1 MKPASKNYKIL
12 RNILSKIRK
21 FSITPDIS
29 YLVIYS
35 FLYKYCSDLLRDHF
49 LSQIQDKALT
59 LDEAYA
65 QEHYR
70 EMFRDD
76 AFHMFGY
83 YINSPDCFF
92 DEVIN
97 NKYSE
102 NFFLHEFF
110 TAFSQHVEFVEGSNY
125 QQYFRFIFDSVSEII
140 NFNKYEF
147 EGENH
152 LMVKEIIFAIS
163 KLDIFEE
170 EFPFDKVYDRLCQ
183 SKLIEVET
191 DPDYI
196 TSMLS
201 CIVKSEKDTINDIYN
216 PFLCDASSI
225 INLSSQNYFM
235 ANTYAKS
242 QDKITYCSNIV
253 KLFINLFDLDH
264 IFLEYG
270 SPFESADV
278 KGASFDV
285 ITSRIP
291 PLTNKNIQRLNRAQ
305 RIEIAKKNKRKELEE
320 LLADKFN
327 MNPEL
332 LENDIEMNNTIEN
345 LVNRMDLDADSKI
358 QFKGEYESLKDS
370 EYLFLINL
378 IDSLKDDGIMVVAM
392 SQSFLFKNTLQTL
405 RKYLTFEKNC
415 IDAII
420 SIPNELTR
428 PRSSEIIVVFR
439 KNRLRND
446 VMFIDLST
454 RYKLVRESYRVPGL
468 FRKNL
473 TLDAEFIKHVVDIY
487 RKREIVDRFSNIAGT
502 DEIAS
507 KEFNLSVSRYVDTF
521 EGEFIKLADLKNE
534 KEEITSRIKKLNKK
548 IDMMMDEL
556 NLKL

>member
-102 NFFLHEFF
+102 NFFLYEFF

-291 PLTNKNIQRLNRAQ
+291 PLTSKNIQRLNRAQ
-305 RIEIAKKNKRKELEE
+305 RIEIAKRNKRKELEE

-473 TLDAEFIKHVVDIY
+473 TLDGEFIKQVVDIY
-487 RKREIVDRFSNIAGT
+487 RKREIVDRFSNIAGI